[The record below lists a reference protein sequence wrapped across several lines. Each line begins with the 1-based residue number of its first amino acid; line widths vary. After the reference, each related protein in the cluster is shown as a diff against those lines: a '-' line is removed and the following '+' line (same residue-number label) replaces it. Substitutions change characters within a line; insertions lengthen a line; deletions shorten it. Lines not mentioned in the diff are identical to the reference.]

1 MAGKFYMTDF
11 EIARDFRL
19 AKDREMMVEVLA
31 GLSAVSQRVMRR
43 KLTSMGLLPAVRRG
57 QACHSRWVPEEDRI
71 LERGVEEGR
80 TFAALAARLPG
91 RSVKSVRNRWQRLQA
106 CAPRKGGLLS

>member
-19 AKDREMMVEVLA
+19 AKDREMMVEVL
-31 GLSAVSQRVMRR
+31 
-43 KLTSMGLLPAVRRG
+43 
-57 QACHSRWVPEEDRI
+57 
-71 LERGVEEGR
+71 
-80 TFAALAARLPG
+80 PG

-106 CAPRKGGLLS
+106 CAARKGGLLS